1 MDVVSDVPYSPG
13 PSLVFA
19 NRPELLDDLDSL
31 RRLLAHWTTPPAED
45 PSPVQLARLRR
56 LRETL
61 RALGEIVAGGRL
73 PTDEELAPLNG
84 ALAEVPLSVT
94 VANEGGRLVELPTTL
109 VAGWDGAIREL
120 AGRFASL
127 LVHADTDRLKL
138 CENPDCR
145 RLFFDTSKN
154 RAGRW
159 CDETCGNR
167 MRVRRFRA
175 AQQALR
181 NPPTPRNPG

>member
-1 MDVVSDVPYSPG
+1 MVVMTHAPYLPGPG

-31 RRLLAHWTTPPAED
+31 RRLLAHWGTPPAED
-45 PSPVQLARLRR
+45 PAPVQLARLRR

-61 RALGEIVAGGRL
+61 RGLGESVAGGRV
-73 PTDEELAPLNG
+73 PTDDELATLNGFLGEAPFAVRVANENGRIVEQQTMLATGWEDATG
-84 ALAEVPLSVT
+84 ALA
-94 VANEGGRLVELPTTL
+94 R
-109 VAGWDGAIREL
+109 W
-120 AGRFASL
+120 FASL
-127 LVHADTDRLKL
+127 LARGELARVKL

-145 RLFFDTSKN
+145 RLFYDTSKN

-175 AQQALR
+175 AR
-181 NPPTPRNPG
+181 RPG